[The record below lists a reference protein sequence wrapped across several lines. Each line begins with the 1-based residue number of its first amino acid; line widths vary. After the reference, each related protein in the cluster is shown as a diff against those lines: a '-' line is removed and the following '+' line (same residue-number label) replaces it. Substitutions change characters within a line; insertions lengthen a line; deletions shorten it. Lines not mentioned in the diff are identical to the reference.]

1 MNTITKADVLK
12 RATEVL
18 NDENKGLLWLN
29 SHNPSLGGIPASLLD
44 TENGIQSVM
53 DTLGQIEHGVFV

>member
-12 RATEVL
+12 RAAEVFS
-18 NDENKGLLWLN
+18 DDKKGLLWLN

-44 TENGIQSVM
+44 TEDGIQNVM
-53 DTLGQIEHGVFV
+53 DALGRIEHGVFV